1 MKGFI
6 LAAGLG
12 TRLKP
17 FTDFLPKALFEA
29 EGKTMLEHSLDHLRR
44 YGIRE
49 VIINLHHLPGLIRD
63 FLAKHD
69 NFGME
74 ITFSDETDSL
84 LETGG
89 GLKKAAWFFS
99 GPEPFVVRNVDVLSD
114 LDLKEMT
121 RFHKNNGALA
131 TLAVRERM
139 TSRYLLFDDQWT
151 LCGWENRRTGERKVV
166 RQAVKLLP
174 RAFNGIQVLS
184 PEILPLIT
192 ETGKFSLVD
201 IYLRLAP
208 GARIKGYSDQS
219 AIWKD
224 IGKAEHTDAT
234 DPVTE
239 TE

>member
-17 FTDFLPKALFEA
+17 FTDTAPKALFETA
-29 EGKTMLEHSLDHLRR
+29 GKTMLEHSLEHLHR
-44 YGIRE
+44 YGINE
-49 VIINLHHLPGLIRD
+49 VIINLHHFPGLIRA
-63 FLAKHD
+63 FLAEHS

-74 ITFSDETDSL
+74 ITFSDESDRL

-89 GLKKAAWFFS
+89 GLKKAAWFFT
-99 GPEPFVVRNVDVLSD
+99 GTEPFVVRNVDVLSD

-121 RFHKNNGALA
+121 RFHLNNGALA
-131 TLAVRERM
+131 TLAVRERT
-139 TSRYLLFDDQWT
+139 TSRYFLFDDQST
-151 LCGWENRRTGERKVV
+151 LCGWENRRTREQKIV
-166 RQAVKLLP
+166 RQAGTLLP
-174 RAFNGIQVLS
+174 RAFSGIQVLS

-201 IYLRLAP
+201 SYLRLAS
-208 GARIKGYSDQS
+208 GARIKGYPDQS
-219 AIWKD
+219 TIWKD
-224 IGKAEHTDAT
+224 IGKTKPTESD
-234 DPVTE
+234 DSVTE